1 MVKTKPPQKVL
12 AMTGLIF
19 VHNIRVDDVLNVL
32 KENFGEVLLK
42 SEVIPFIHTTYYNKE
57 MGDDLLRQWYAFDN
71 LVVPDVLADMKHRT
85 NEIEE
90 SFLNNNSG
98 RKVNIDP
105 GFITLSNLIL
115 ASTKDFSHRIY
126 IGKGIYAE
134 VTFIYKNKAFVPLEW
149 TYPDHQEPKALEFFQ
164 KAREI
169 LKNRLSKSL

>member
-19 VHNIRVDDVLNVL
+19 VHNIRVDDVLNAL
-32 KENFGEVLLK
+32 KKDFGEVLLK
-42 SEVIPFIHTTYYNKE
+42 SEVLPFIHTTYYNKE
-57 MGDDLLRQWYAFDN
+57 MGDDLLRQWCAFDN

-85 NEIEE
+85 NE
-90 SFLNNNSG
+90 NGG

>member
-19 VHNIRVDDVLNVL
+19 VHNIRVDDVLNAL
-32 KENFGEVLLK
+32 KKDFGEVLLK
-42 SEVIPFIHTTYYNKE
+42 SEVLPFIHTTYYNKE
-57 MGDDLLRQWYAFDN
+57 MGDDLLRQWCAFDN

-90 SFLNNNSG
+90 SFLNNNGG

-134 VTFIYKNKAFVPLEW
+134 VTF
-149 TYPDHQEPKALEFFQ
+149 
-164 KAREI
+164 
-169 LKNRLSKSL
+169 